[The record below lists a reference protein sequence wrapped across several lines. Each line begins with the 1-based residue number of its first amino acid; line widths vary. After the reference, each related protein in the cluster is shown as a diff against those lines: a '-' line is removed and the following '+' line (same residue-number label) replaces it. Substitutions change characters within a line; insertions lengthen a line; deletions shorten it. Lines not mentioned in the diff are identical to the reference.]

1 MGKRLILNKKKR
13 HHILL
18 IMILLIIIYIIFKFI
33 NNKIMPKL
41 LDYAN
46 LEIKKISSQIIIKS
60 VTLESLQKLK
70 TEDLFI
76 LTKNNDNEILT
87 VDFNT
92 PLINSVITDATLNL
106 QENLK
111 KLEHGV
117 IDNNENKNNVVLKI
131 PIGVITNNVLLND
144 KGPKIPVKLKII
156 GDMNSKIKT
165 KITNYGINNS
175 LIEVMLEIKIKEQVI
190 LPFRTNEIEVTS
202 EIPIIIKITTGK
214 VPSYY
219 SGEINKSSNIS
230 IPIE

>member
-1 MGKRLILNKKKR
+1 
-13 HHILL
+13 
-18 IMILLIIIYIIFKFI
+18 MIR
-33 NNKIMPKL
+33 NMPKL

-144 KGPKIPVKLKII
+144 KGPKIPVKLK
-156 GDMNSKIKT
+156 
-165 KITNYGINNS
+165 TN
-175 LIEVMLEIKIKEQVI
+175 
-190 LPFRTNEIEVTS
+190 
-202 EIPIIIKITTGK
+202 
-214 VPSYY
+214 
-219 SGEINKSSNIS
+219 GE
-230 IPIE
+230 